1 MKTVK
6 ILKNVKVQKNNLVV
20 GDYIKSELNDTQY
33 NITVTKIKN
42 KLNGVTLVD
51 GIVAK

>member
-1 MKTVK
+1 MKTVQ

-33 NITVTKIKN
+33 NITVIKIKN
-42 KLNGVTLVD
+42 KLNDITLVD